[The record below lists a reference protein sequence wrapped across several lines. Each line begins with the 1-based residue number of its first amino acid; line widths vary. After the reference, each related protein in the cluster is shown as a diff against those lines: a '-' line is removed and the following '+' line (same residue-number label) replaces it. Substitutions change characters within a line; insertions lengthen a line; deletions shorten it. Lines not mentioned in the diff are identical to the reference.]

1 MEQKNQG
8 QSGFEKPKKAGDAIV
23 AKSRQK
29 HGLGDEVSMAEIE
42 PVAKELLGS
51 PLTSLEAAQLVLN
64 RRVDGKERMIA
75 EMLFTQGL
83 SADDKFAMLLMEKA
97 VETSM
102 KGKGMTDFGTQSSL
116 THGK

>member
-1 MEQKNQG
+1 MEQKVQG
-8 QSGFEKPKKAGDAIV
+8 QSGYEKPEKAGDAIV

-29 HGLGDEVSMAEIE
+29 HNLGEEVSMAEIE

-64 RRVDGKERMIA
+64 RRVDAKEKMIA
-75 EMLFTQGL
+75 EMLITPGL
-83 SADDKFAMLLMEKA
+83 SADDKFAMLLMEKT

-102 KGKGMTDFGTQSSL
+102 KNKGMTDFGTKSSL
-116 THGK
+116 RG